1 MILEE
6 FNLNMTKITFKMN
19 NSHHLYSLTI
29 IQFCNVTD
37 SILTQLLLGL
47 ALEKTSMLQPKAA
60 ITHITNVHTFI
71 HKNDFTESI
80 TTTNENK

>member
-6 FNLNMTKITFKMN
+6 ANLNMTKITFKMN

-37 SILTQLLLGL
+37 SNQHSYLAWASRKLLCYSQRL
-47 ALEKTSMLQPKAA
+47 P
-60 ITHITNVHTFI
+60 
-71 HKNDFTESI
+71 
-80 TTTNENK
+80 

>member
-37 SILTQLLLGL
+37 SILTQLLGL
-47 ALEKTSMLQPKAA
+47 ALEKTLCYSQRLP
-60 ITHITNVHTFI
+60 
-71 HKNDFTESI
+71 
-80 TTTNENK
+80 